1 MTLHLI
7 RFDSVLTGLIWSRF
21 ENARQVNTWHF
32 TIHLDAIKPP
42 ALFGHPFKCLPQDFL
57 PDFDFL
63 WPNTWCETSEQ
74 MTFYNTL
81 RRHQPPCLIWPSF
94 QDFLPDFDFLWPN
107 TWYVTKNVKKGVTLL
122 VWLSLF
128 RLDACFTLYVTSS
141 CPYSQLPLI
150 VVLPLHRICN
160 SERRKFH
167 LS

>member
-1 MTLHLI
+1 MSLLALVVVDLEIDHSIKPVFLWLHLI

-63 WPNTWCETSEQ
+63 WPNTW
-74 MTFYNTL
+74 
-81 RRHQPPCLIWPSF
+81 
-94 QDFLPDFDFLWPN
+94 
-107 TWYVTKNVKKGVTLL
+107 YVTKNVKKGVTLL

-128 RLDACFTLYVTSS
+128 RLDACFTLYVRSS

>member
-1 MTLHLI
+1 MSLLALVVVDLEIDYSIKPVFLWLHLI

-21 ENARQVNTWHF
+21 KNARQVNRWHF

-63 WPNTWCETSEQ
+63 WPNTW
-74 MTFYNTL
+74 
-81 RRHQPPCLIWPSF
+81 
-94 QDFLPDFDFLWPN
+94 
-107 TWYVTKNVKKGVTLL
+107 YVTKNVKKGVTLL
-122 VWLSLF
+122 VWLNLF